1 MAVEPAD
8 VASSLDLP
16 MTSTN
21 RCIQLFTGLP
31 ATAGSIL
38 TLCHTTRGMLVCAY
52 VSILTSRT
60 STTGPGRSARFAR
73 IAGVGGRFSGRSCA
87 PSSGYV
93 ASPRRERCTSH
104 NCLPPGDPVNAGS
117 WPREHRPGWTA
128 AGASPRLIARPSCA
142 AITRAAAVS
151 SSLCPS
157 IPEKDLP
164 PGGRPGQIVV
174 PGQPRRR
181 RSAGYWHRKTMVITD
196 RS

>member
-1 MAVEPAD
+1 

-128 AGASPRLIARPSCA
+128 AGASSRLDCRRSIAPADSQAVVRSDHPCGSSFLIAVPQ
-142 AITRAAAVS
+142 
-151 SSLCPS
+151 
-157 IPEKDLP
+157 P
-164 PGGRPGQIVV
+164 PGKGLTPQVAV
-174 PGQPRRR
+174 PA
-181 RSAGYWHRKTMVITD
+181 RSPSRVSHGAVEAPAIGTGKPW
-196 RS
+196 